1 MTTRQYLI
9 PRNGVFQFRMRVPL
23 DVADAFGKT
32 HVQHSL
38 RTKDF
43 AEAGRLRDFWFIKY
57 QAEFDE
63 LRASANPDQPPSTYT
78 IVVSRIKP
86 LVEDWMQSELQL
98 VANKMEEEP
107 KPAVETGDIVDRDD
121 GFTELK
127 ADLERLRGSAPHL
140 QQDVKQLAGHLLLID
155 GAPEKSRPPHP
166 FDPLPGAAEVDEAS
180 SDFRRLCSIVSAA
193 LQEVTRAHLAL
204 LE

>member
-23 DVADAFGKT
+23 DVAASFGKT

-78 IVVSRIKP
+78 IALSRLKP
-86 LVEDWMQSELQL
+86 LVEDWMQTQLQRVASEL
-98 VANKMEEEP
+98 EEEP
-107 KPAVETGDIVDRDD
+107 LPIVDPGGIVDRDD
-121 GFTELK
+121 NLAELK

-166 FDPLPGAAEVDEAS
+166 FDPLPGAAEVG
-180 SDFRRLCSIVSAA
+180 
-193 LQEVTRAHLAL
+193 
-204 LE
+204 